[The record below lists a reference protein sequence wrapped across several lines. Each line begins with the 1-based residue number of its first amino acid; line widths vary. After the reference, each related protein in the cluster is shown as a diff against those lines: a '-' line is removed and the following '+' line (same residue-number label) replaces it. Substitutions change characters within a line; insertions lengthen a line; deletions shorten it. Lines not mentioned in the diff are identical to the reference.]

1 MRFRHHQDQ
10 ARSATRRLL
19 LWFVLTVLLT
29 VLAVNLALW
38 IIWRL
43 SVGGVFGLPT
53 GFFLTN
59 TLVTLGFVLGGCWLE
74 TLQLRQGGARVA
86 EQVGGR
92 EVLAPRDSRERRLR
106 NVVEEMA
113 IASGLK
119 PPRIFVLDKEEAIN
133 AFAAGWEQQDSVVAV
148 TRGALERLNRDEL
161 QGVVAHE
168 FGHILNGD
176 TRLNM
181 RLIGYVYG
189 LQLVYLFGRSLVN
202 ATNARGERT
211 PAVLPGLGLMVAGS
225 IGWMAGR
232 LLRAAVSRQREFL
245 ADASAVQYTRLADG
259 LGGALRK
266 IAGLQRSAQANMRH
280 SQAEVVSHM
289 LLHSSLH
296 ARLFDHSA
304 LDTHPP
310 LSERLRRIYGKPM
323 PELDAPVLADAQ
335 DTPRELPPLAYSEE
349 ASPQAGTA
357 GLVAQTP
364 AIVGGVAGEFAGAAA
379 GDAAE
384 AVTHQ
389 PAVLDASPPQA
400 PAWLQGL
407 LDEDWSGE
415 LQPSLLALMV
425 SADSEAEAR
434 SWRAAFERLGAHPS
448 TLTEATST
456 RAAPVAPGEP
466 HPLLLRSWALH
477 PALRQPAFERLLNRC
492 EALPEAQRQALRRL
506 ALDIARADGRLTL
519 PEVWR
524 CLVLDALL
532 RSHAT
537 PMVSEP
543 KHFSLAERLPQ
554 LLTLTRV
561 LARMRFG
568 EGDDARE
575 QRRAWRQGVLNA
587 LGMPPQAMQAAQP
600 LLHLDLADTRELAQA
615 ARELRQ
621 LSWMQRPA
629 LLKAWCSTE
638 QPWPIAFS
646 DALRALCLLI
656 DTPMP
661 PALVAQYPSL

>member
-19 LWFVLTVLLT
+19 LWFVVTVLLT
-29 VLAVNLALW
+29 VLAVNGALW
-38 IIWRL
+38 LIWRL
-43 SVGGVFGLPT
+43 SFGAVFGLP
-53 GFFLTN
+53 GWFFETN
-59 TLVTLGFVLGGCWLE
+59 TAVTLGFILGGCWLE

-86 EQVGGR
+86 QQVGGR
-92 EVLAPRDSRERRLR
+92 EVLAPRDGRERRLR

-119 PPRIFVLDKEEAIN
+119 PPRVFVLDGEEAIN

-181 RLIGYVYG
+181 RLMGYVYG
-189 LQLVYLFGRSLVN
+189 LQLVYMFGLSLFN
-202 ATNARGERT
+202 TTNARGERT
-211 PAVLPGLGLMVAGS
+211 PAALAGLGLMVAGS
-225 IGWMAGR
+225 LGWMAGR

-266 IAGLQRSAQANMRH
+266 IAGLQRTAQAHMRH
-280 SQAEVVSHM
+280 AQAEAVSHM
-289 LLHSSLH
+289 LLH
-296 ARLFDHSA
+296 ARWRNRLLSHTA

-310 LSERLRRIYGKPM
+310 LAERLQRLYGQPM
-323 PELDAPVLADAQ
+323 PALEAPVLSDAD
-335 DTPRELPPLAYSEE
+335 DLPRELPPIPFTTETSTVSALAP
-349 ASPQAGTA
+349 AQGKAGTDPTPGPSFNTTPGTTA
-357 GLVAQTP
+357 GTTSAPT
-364 AIVGGVAGEFAGAAA
+364 
-379 GDAAE
+379 
-384 AVTHQ
+384 
-389 PAVLDASPPQA
+389 

-407 LDEDWSGE
+407 LDQDWSGE
-415 LQPSLLALMV
+415 LKPSLLALMV
-425 SADSEAEAR
+425 SADS
-434 SWRAAFERLGAHPS
+434 AADVSAWHKAMESHSGTTAHTGPHTGPHTGGSPAHPW
-448 TLTEATST
+448 
-456 RAAPVAPGEP
+456 
-466 HPLLLRSWALH
+466 LLRSWALH

-492 EALPEAQRQALRRL
+492 EALPEDQRAGLRRQ

-532 RSHAT
+532 GQRAT
-537 PMVSEP
+537 PMLSEP
-543 KHFSLAERLPQ
+543 QHWPLSARLPQ
-554 LLTLTRV
+554 VLTVTRV
-561 LARMRFG
+561 LARVLYG
-568 EGDDARE
+568 SGDGRSNNAAATAGDEAQAR
-575 QRRAWRQGVLNA
+575 RHIWRQNVLQA
-587 LGMPPQAMQAAQP
+587 LDLPPDALHDAQQ

-615 ARELRQ
+615 ARALRQ
-621 LSWMQRPA
+621 LSWMQRPM
-629 LLKAWCSTE
+629 LMKAWCGADH
-638 QPWPIAFS
+638 PWPIAYS

-661 PALVAQYPSL
+661 PPLVAQYPAL